1 MTRHLLQIDGWTV
14 IMQVIEYPSE
24 IECYLARLTQVPN
37 NLHAGWSPAQYEHV
51 YAWFNA
57 IISDLRASS
66 DKCIHLFDRQHVM
79 TT

>member
-1 MTRHLLQIDGWTV
+1 MTHILTIDRRSVKMTV
-14 IMQVIEYPSE
+14 WESETEFLCELFMQDGGEKPK
-24 IECYLARLTQVPN
+24 
-37 NLHAGWSPAQYEHV
+37 WSDEQYEHV

-57 IISDLRASS
+57 IISDLRANS

>member
-1 MTRHLLQIDGWTV
+1 MSKHLLQIDGRTI
-14 IMQVIEYPSE
+14 IMEVHDCPDE
-24 IECYLARLTQVPN
+24 IVCNLARLTEVPN
-37 NLHAGWSPAQYEHV
+37 SLHAGWSPAQYEHV

-57 IISDLRASS
+57 IIQDLRASS